1 MNPSALEISRINCS
15 WKTALPGGINDLQP
29 LQDLQQEKLMMKE
42 TSNITENKL
51 LINVIDRSFL
61 SRSFS
66 VLKNDLML
74 NLYRKSEII

>member
-1 MNPSALEISRINCS
+1 MLDISRINCS
-15 WKTALPGGINDLQP
+15 WKIAMPGGINDLQP